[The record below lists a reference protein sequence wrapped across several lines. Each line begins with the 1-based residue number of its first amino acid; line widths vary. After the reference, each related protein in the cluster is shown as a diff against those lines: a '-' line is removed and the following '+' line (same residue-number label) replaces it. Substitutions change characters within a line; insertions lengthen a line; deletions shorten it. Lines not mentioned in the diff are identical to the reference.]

1 VMDMIIH
8 WGIYRN
14 LRHDIGA
21 RGWVLLTAIALDAV
35 VLAAFAAFKWQSDP
49 LIVVLGLIG
58 MALVFLFERVF
69 LARNPVSQGDHDH
82 H

>member
-1 VMDMIIH
+1 MDIIIH
-8 WGIYRN
+8 GGVYRN

-35 VLAAFAAFKWQSDP
+35 VLIAFAAVKWQSDP

-58 MALVFLFERVF
+58 MALVFLFERFF
-69 LARNPVSQGDHDH
+69 LARNPVSEGDHDH